1 MREFFSG
8 RRGRLFMAA
17 VALLAGIMIFSA
29 RSGGL
34 QTLPEKLLSAL
45 LYPFQLLSQEVSDSF
60 TEFAGVFFD
69 AKENYEENI
78 ELREEITRLREQL
91 VAYQSLEN
99 ENERLREMLEIRQED
114 PQLQLTDAQVI
125 ARTPDNF
132 QSFTI
137 DRGSMDGI
145 SLYDPV
151 ITADGL
157 VGYIGELGSVTARVV
172 TILSPECNVGAVS
185 SDTGDSGNVTG
196 TLSLSKDGLT
206 RMELIARDAELQPGS
221 LLVTAGLS
229 GSFPEGILI
238 GTVKTVDLEENGI
251 SLWATVEPSADIS
264 GATAVFVV
272 TDYPG
277 KDGEETVRCC
287 WKPGLKRRA
296 DMRFWQAF
304 YGTSWKEGCWDFMG

>member
-8 RRGRLFMAA
+8 RRGRLFLAA
-17 VALLAGIMIFSA
+17 VAVLTGIMIFSA

-69 AKENYEENI
+69 ARENYEENI
-78 ELREEITRLREQL
+78 RLREEITHLREQL
-91 VAYQSLEN
+91 IAYQSLEN

-151 ITADGL
+151 MTADGL

-196 TLSLSKDGLT
+196 DLTLSKDGLT
-206 RMELIARDAELQPGS
+206 RMELIARDAQLQSGS

-238 GTVKTVDLEENGI
+238 GTVKTVELEENGI

-277 KDGEETVRCC
+277 KDGEETDE
-287 WKPGLKRRA
+287 PSGLQEESSIPA
-296 DMRFWQAF
+296 V
-304 YGTSWKEGCWDFMG
+304 GHGE

>member
-1 MREFFSG
+1 MREFFG
-8 RRGRLFMAA
+8 GKRGRLLMAA
-17 VALLAGIMIFSA
+17 AALLAGIMIFSA

-34 QTLPEKLLSAL
+34 QTLPEKVLSAL
-45 LYPFQLLSQEVSDSF
+45 LYPFQLLTQEVSDSF
-60 TEFAGVFFD
+60 TEFAGVFFH
-69 AKENYEENI
+69 AQENYQENI

-91 VAYQSLEN
+91 ISYQSLEN
-99 ENERLREMLEIRQED
+99 ENKRLREMLEIRQED
-114 PQLQLTDAQVI
+114 PQLQLVDAKVI

-137 DRGSMDGI
+137 DRGSLDGI

-157 VGYIGELGSVTARVV
+157 VGYIGELGSVTSRVV

-196 TLSLSKDGLT
+196 DLTLAQDGLT

-229 GSFPEGILI
+229 GSFPEGDEAGIRFTAASESMYDLMI
-238 GTVKTVDLEENGI
+238 GKAEEVDEDIVYYASWRGKQAPEG
-251 SLWATVEPSADIS
+251 SGYQQAADFLWQMAAEKYA
-264 GATAVFVV
+264 
-272 TDYPG
+272 
-277 KDGEETVRCC
+277 
-287 WKPGLKRRA
+287 L
-296 DMRFWQAF
+296 
-304 YGTSWKEGCWDFMG
+304 

>member
-1 MREFFSG
+1 MREFFG
-8 RRGRLFMAA
+8 GKRGRLLMAA
-17 VALLAGIMIFSA
+17 AALLAGIMIFSA

-34 QTLPEKLLSAL
+34 QTLPEKVLSAL
-45 LYPFQLLSQEVSDSF
+45 LYPFQLLTQEVSDSF
-60 TEFAGVFFD
+60 TEFAGVFFH
-69 AKENYEENI
+69 AQENYQENI

-91 VAYQSLEN
+91 ISYQSLEN
-99 ENERLREMLEIRQED
+99 ENKRLREMLEIRQED
-114 PQLQLTDAQVI
+114 PQLQLVDAKVI

-137 DRGSMDGI
+137 DRGSLDGI

-157 VGYIGELGSVTARVV
+157 VGYVGELGSVTSRVV

-196 TLSLSKDGLT
+196 DLTLAQDGLT

-229 GSFPEGILI
+229 GSFPEGVLI
-238 GTVKTVDLEENGI
+238 GSIRSVELEENGI
-251 SLWATVEPSADIS
+251 SLWATVEPSADIG
-264 GATAVFVV
+264 GATAVYVV
-272 TDYPG
+272 VGYPG
-277 KDGEETVRCC
+277 KDGEEAEE
-287 WKPGLKRRA
+287 PESEPE
-296 DMRFWQAF
+296 Q
-304 YGTSWKEGCWDFMG
+304 TSIPAVGHGE

>member
-1 MREFFSG
+1 MREFFG
-8 RRGRLFMAA
+8 GKRGKLLMAA
-17 VALLAGIMIFSA
+17 AALLAGIMIFSA

-34 QTLPEKLLSAL
+34 QTLPEKILSAL
-45 LYPFQLLSQEVSDSF
+45 LYPFQLLTQEVSDSF
-60 TEFAGVFFD
+60 TEFAGVFFH
-69 AKENYEENI
+69 AQENYEENI

-91 VAYQSLEN
+91 VSYQSLEN

-114 PQLQLTDAQVI
+114 PQLELVDAKVI

-137 DRGSMDGI
+137 DRGSLDGI

-157 VGYIGELGSVTARVV
+157 VGYIGELGSVTSRVV

-196 TLSLSKDGLT
+196 NLTLAQDGLT
-206 RMELIARDAELQPGS
+206 RMELITRDAQLQPGS

-229 GSFPEGILI
+229 GSFPEGVLI
-238 GTVKTVDLEENGI
+238 GTIQSVELEENGI
-251 SLWATVEPSADIS
+251 SLWATVKPSADIG

-272 TDYPG
+272 VDYPG
-277 KDGEETVRCC
+277 KNGEEVEAQ
-287 WKPGLKRRA
+287 PSEPEESSIPAVGH
-296 DMRFWQAF
+296 
-304 YGTSWKEGCWDFMG
+304 GE

>member
-1 MREFFSG
+1 MREFFG
-8 RRGRLFMAA
+8 GKRGKLLMAA
-17 VALLAGIMIFSA
+17 AALLAGIMIFSA

-34 QTLPEKLLSAL
+34 QTLPEKILSAL
-45 LYPFQLLSQEVSDSF
+45 LYPFQLLTQEVSDSF
-60 TEFAGVFFD
+60 TEFAGVFFH
-69 AKENYEENI
+69 AQENYEENI

-91 VAYQSLEN
+91 VSYQSLEN

-114 PQLQLTDAQVI
+114 PQLELVDAKVI

-137 DRGSMDGI
+137 DRGSLDGI

-157 VGYIGELGSVTARVV
+157 VGYIGELGSVTSRVV

-196 TLSLSKDGLT
+196 NLTLAQDGLT
-206 RMELIARDAELQPGS
+206 RMELITRDAQLQPGS

-229 GSFPEGILI
+229 GSFPEGVLI
-238 GTVKTVDLEENGI
+238 GTIQSVELEENGI
-251 SLWATVEPSADIS
+251 SLWATVKPSADIG

-272 TDYPG
+272 VDYLG
-277 KDGEETVRCC
+277 KNGEEVEVQ
-287 WKPGLKRRA
+287 PSEPEESSIPAVGH
-296 DMRFWQAF
+296 
-304 YGTSWKEGCWDFMG
+304 GE